1 MKKIM
6 VRLLM
11 VMTMFAIFGSISF
24 VASQN
29 EVSAKTKLYIER
41 VSHKKYLKLHWYP
54 TKNEK
59 IFIVYKK
66 KSTQKKYK
74 KIARIKIPKS
84 NELVFCDKN
93 ILLNKKYNYK
103 IVGLKNKN
111 KIISVGKINY
121 KAKLSSIRITPK
133 DEEGHCL
140 STYISNGRVVMGIVY
155 NEGDRIKGKVELYR
169 KGEGEKK
176 FRKLK
181 SSEYYKEEK
190 LDEDGIYPFVDKSA
204 LDDCHYKYKARV
216 YLKQGKKK
224 YYSAFSN
231 TVKYWHVNG
240 VADFK
245 VEKIS
250 EGTLNDRKYIVIGV
264 SNNTYPN
271 GNLCVDGGKGL
282 NTEFIEYSYDCK
294 NWKDMKGKVVKFT
307 NRDDYIYFKV
317 ISDELLT
324 SARVDTMDIGYQGPI
339 ENPTYYYY
347 TIDLA
352 CGRLY
357 TTELDDH

>member
-1 MKKIM
+1 MILGSEESLSRKP
-6 VRLLM
+6 LL
-11 VMTMFAIFGSISF
+11 
-24 VASQN
+24 QN
-29 EVSAKTKLYIER
+29 HI
-41 VSHKKYLKLHWYP
+41 
-54 TKNEK
+54 
-59 IFIVYKK
+59 
-66 KSTQKKYK
+66 
-74 KIARIKIPKS
+74 
-84 NELVFCDKN
+84 D
-93 ILLNKKYNYK
+93 
-103 IVGLKNKN
+103 
-111 KIISVGKINY
+111 
-121 KAKLSSIRITPK
+121 LSS
-133 DEEGHCL
+133 G
-140 STYISNGRVVMGIVY
+140 SMSQ
-155 NEGDRIKGKVELYR
+155 
-169 KGEGEKK
+169 
-176 FRKLK
+176 
-181 SSEYYKEEK
+181 
-190 LDEDGIYPFVDKSA
+190 
-204 LDDCHYKYKARV
+204 
-216 YLKQGKKK
+216 QGKKK

-240 VADFK
+240 EADFK

-357 TTELDDH
+357 TTKLDDH